1 MGAKEPRLLPNV
13 ENGTQ
18 MAITFKLR
26 NFKQFKS
33 LLIGLISVSLLTG
46 LGISP
51 AKADGA
57 VDVQL
62 GSPALSA
69 VQGAVIGDVDLT
81 IQAADQTPSGQLYTI
96 TVTNQQSNSIL
107 VQNTNV
113 TETQIA
119 TVFTVPGLPI
129 DIDLNVVVTAQA
141 WLSGDG
147 LTNYL
152 ASDSNTVTVQAKGS
166 ASGFQI
172 PTWVDETLAPFVV
185 GEIYSDGVQA
195 QSDTT
200 ITYTISSGTLPDGLS
215 LDSNTGAITGTPTL
229 IGQFVFEITAQTLP
243 NDLTKQFTVYVEG
256 LRGCQDYSN
265 ASFAS
270 NILLNTDGTPI
281 GCDYESQ
288 PADLRPV
295 GWDASF
301 SSEFG
306 AGSNNT
312 AKYQTRL
319 GYACDDCWVG
329 GTGVY
334 ANQTGIPIG
343 FDINFF
349 GTTYSQIF
357 INSNG
362 SVTFDKGSS
371 NYNQPLK
378 DVLNGAV
385 GLAPF
390 AVDIDNRDLKSD
402 LKPWGATRHA
412 DFFYWGRTTYQG
424 KQAFVVTWMNMQIY
438 PATVG
443 VNDFSTFQVIILDN
457 GSGDADYIINFG
469 SLQDFKNN
477 AGYPICDDPNNFN
490 CYDPQNTRYLA
501 SGFGTKTEAGTLY
514 ASLQDETGYLYNGAP
529 SATALDG
536 GANALNQASLNSDVP
551 GRFIFQMVS
560 GYVPEVATV
569 PSAPVNFA
577 ETNLNDSVTATWEPP
592 VRQGGAPLTGYV
604 LRYRLSG
611 TNDAYIEVSTRNLTA
626 TINGLA
632 AGNYAMQ
639 VAAVNEIGRGPFS
652 RSLLVPVSGP
662 VYADM
667 SAYTEALAFAQSLNS
682 SFFTPESWSELTTA
696 TSVTV
701 TRTNTQVEVDAQT
714 LLINTALANLV
725 LISTPVF
732 AVNYVDYNLAVAFAN
747 SLSQTDFTIGSWYS
761 LQIALA
767 VDVSTADQQTVDNQT
782 ALINTAINNLIV
794 AANVLVTSDLTAYN
808 EAVRDAF
815 ALNATDYSTSSWAVL
830 LAALSTPIT
839 RQNSQ
844 AEVDQQTLLITNAIA
859 ALEPISDLS
868 GYNLAL
874 ADASQ
879 YSSATVTSASWSALQ
894 LALSVTITE
903 LTPQAQ
909 VDAATDAINAAI
921 DALVFT
927 ANMTA
932 YNAAVVQAGLLI
944 EGDYTSASW
953 ALLQAAV
960 AIQVSPLT
968 DSQIFVDIA
977 TTNITSA
984 ITALVLT
991 RSVTYQLAGGIGL
1004 APTQADTAVAG
1015 SFAVALAP
1023 VQPGYT
1029 FAGWSDGTG
1038 VFQPESNY
1046 VVGASDIVFVATWTP
1061 NPERAISFTAGAGT
1075 GTGPSSVP
1083 PSLLEGQ
1090 TLVLPVNTFTRELYA
1105 FAGWS
1110 DGVAVYQSGSN
1121 YVVAGIDLVFE
1132 ATWTLIPVRTIV
1144 FSPGAG
1150 EGTGPSSVPSSLL
1163 EGQSLVLPLN
1173 TFTRVGYTFAGWS
1186 DGTAVHAAGHS
1197 MTVLADLSFVATW
1210 AKIVVQSNKVKA
1222 KGIVTGFKFEKSYL
1236 SKAMLAKM
1244 SSWAKAN
1251 KAITKMTCIG
1261 YTGWNQNKLS
1271 PAQLAKLGK
1280 ARANAVCSYFKKLIP
1295 NLIVKLAKFH
1305 GTSKHPTARRVLVFG
1320 R

>member
-1 MGAKEPRLLPNV
+1 M
-13 ENGTQ
+13 T
-18 MAITFKLR
+18 ITTYSR
-26 NFKQFKS
+26 NFKQIKS
-33 LLIGLISVSLLTG
+33 LLIGLIAVSLLTG

-62 GSPALSA
+62 GSPTLSA
-69 VQGAVIGDVDLT
+69 VQGTVIGDVDLT
-81 IQAADQTPSGQLYTI
+81 IQAADPTPAGQLYTI
-96 TVTNQQSNSIL
+96 TVTNAQTNSVL
-107 VQNTNV
+107 VQNTDV

-129 DIDLNVVVTAQA
+129 DVDLNVVVTAQA

-147 LTNYL
+147 LSNYL
-152 ASDSNTVTVQAKGS
+152 SSDSNTVTVQAKGS
-166 ASGFQI
+166 LSGFQI
-172 PTWVDETLAPFVV
+172 PTWADETLAPFVA

-195 QSDTT
+195 QSDST
-200 ITYTISSGTLPDGLS
+200 ITYTVSSGTLPDGTS
-215 LDSNTGAITGTPTL
+215 LDSSTGAITGTPTL
-229 IGQFVFEITAQTLP
+229 IGQFIFEITAQTLP
-243 NDLTKQFTVYVEG
+243 NDITKQFTVYVEG

-306 AGSNNT
+306 AGSSSG

-329 GTGVY
+329 ASGVY
-334 ANQTGIPIG
+334 ANQAGIPIG

-371 NYNQPLK
+371 NYNEPLN

-390 AVDIDNRDLKSD
+390 AVDLDNRDLKFN
-402 LKPWGATRHA
+402 LEPWRETRHA

-438 PATVG
+438 PARTNT
-443 VNDFSTFQVIILDN
+443 NDFNAFQVIILDN

-469 SLQDFKNN
+469 SLQDSKNN
-477 AGYPICDDPNNFN
+477 AGYSVSGE
-490 CYDPQNTRYLA
+490 QGVRLA
-501 SGFGTKTEAGTLY
+501 SGFGTRTDAGTLY

-577 ETNLNDSVTATWEPP
+577 ETHLNDSLTATWEAP
-592 VRQGGAPLTGYV
+592 VRLGGAPLTGYV

-611 TNDAYIEVSTRNLTA
+611 TNDAYTEVSTNNLTA
-626 TINGLA
+626 TISGLA
-632 AGNYAMQ
+632 AGNYAIQ
-639 VAAVNEIGRGPFS
+639 VAAVNEIGRGPFT
-652 RSLLVPVSGP
+652 RSILVPVSGP

-667 SAYTEALAFAQSLNS
+667 SAYTEALTFAQSLNS
-682 SFFTPESWSELTTA
+682 AFFTPASWAELTTA

-732 AVNYVDYNLAVAFAN
+732 AVNYVDYNQAVAFAN
-747 SLSQTDFTIGSWYS
+747 SLNQTDFTPASWYS

-782 ALINTAINNLIV
+782 AAINNAINNLIV

-808 EAVRDAF
+808 DAVRDAF
-815 ALNATDYSTSSWAVL
+815 ALQASGYSTSSWAVL
-830 LAALSTPIT
+830 QSALSTPIT
-839 RQNSQ
+839 RENSQ
-844 AEVDQQTLLITNAIA
+844 AEVDQQTLLIRNAIA

-868 GYNLAL
+868 AYNLAVV
-874 ADASQ
+874 DASQ
-879 YSSATVTSASWSALQ
+879 YSSATVTPSSWSALQ

-909 VDAATDAINAAI
+909 VDAATAAIYAAI

-932 YNAAVVQAGLLI
+932 YNAAVAQAGLLV
-944 EGDYTSASW
+944 EGDFTSASW

-968 DSQIFVDIA
+968 DTQIFVDIA

-984 ITALVLT
+984 IAALVAA
-991 RSVTYQLAGGIGL
+991 RSVTYQLAGGDGL
-1004 APTQADTAVAG
+1004 APTQAKTAAG
-1015 SFAVALAP
+1015 SSFTVALAP
-1023 VQPGYT
+1023 VRPGYT
-1029 FAGWSDGTG
+1029 FAGWSDGTA
-1038 VFQPESNY
+1038 VYQPESNY
-1046 VVGASDIVFVATWTP
+1046 VVGANDIVLEATWTP
-1061 NPERAISFTAGAGT
+1061 NPSRAISFTPGAGT
-1075 GTGPSSVP
+1075 GTAPSSAP
-1083 PSLLEGQ
+1083 TSLLEGQ
-1090 TLVLPVNTFTRELYA
+1090 TLVLPANTFTRELYA

-1121 YVVAGIDLVFE
+1121 YVVAGSDVVFE
-1132 ATWTLIPVRTIV
+1132 ATWSLIPVRTIV
-1144 FSPGAG
+1144 FSAGAG
-1150 EGTGPSSVPSSLL
+1150 TGTGPSSVPSSLL
-1163 EGQSLVLPLN
+1163 EGQTLVLPQN
-1173 TFTRVGYTFAGWS
+1173 TFTRVGYRFAGWS
-1186 DGTAVHAAGHS
+1186 DGTAVHAAGHT
-1197 MTVLADLSFVATW
+1197 MTVLGDLSFVATW
-1210 AKIVVQSNKVKA
+1210 TKIVVKSNKVKA
-1222 KGIVTGFKFEKSYL
+1222 KGNFFGFKFEQSYL
-1236 SKAMLAKM
+1236 TKGMMAKM
-1244 SSWAKAN
+1244 SSWAKNN
-1251 KAITKMTCIG
+1251 KTLTNMTCIG

-1271 PAQLAKLGK
+1271 PAQLSKLGT
-1280 ARANAVCSYFKKLIP
+1280 ARAKAVCSYLKKLIP
-1295 NLIVKLAKFH
+1295 NLVVKLKKFH